1 MRREV
6 HSVSAVTLHMVAAM
20 DKPSLKLISEE
31 DFQKAVCG
39 FAAASGY
46 LVHYQRRSGFI
57 GKDGTWKGSGPAGF
71 PDIVLVKANRNPIF
85 CELKTE
91 RGRLRPDQV
100 EWMET
105 LGAYHRVWRPRDAHE
120 IINELGHR

>member
-1 MRREV
+1 M
-6 HSVSAVTLHMVAAM
+6 SVLTLSMIAAM
-20 DKPSLKLISEE
+20 DKPSLKMVSEE

-71 PDIVLVKANRNPIF
+71 PDIVLAIANRNPIF
-85 CELKTE
+85 VELKTE

-100 EWMET
+100 GWMET
-105 LGAYHRVWRPRDAHE
+105 LGAVYHRVWRPRDARD
-120 IINELGHR
+120 IIQELGMVYIQA

>member
-1 MRREV
+1 M
-6 HSVSAVTLHMVAAM
+6 SSLTLSIIAAM
-20 DKPSLKLISEE
+20 DKPSLKMISEE

-71 PDIVLVKANRNPIF
+71 PDIVLVKTNRNPIF

-105 LGAYHRVWRPRDAHE
+105 LGAVYHRVWRPRDARD
-120 IINELGHR
+120 IITELGMVYTQA

>member
-1 MRREV
+1 M
-6 HSVSAVTLHMVAAM
+6 SSLTLSIIAAM
-20 DKPSLKLISEE
+20 DKPSLKMISEE

-71 PDIVLVKANRNPIF
+71 PDIVLVKTNRNPIF

-100 EWMET
+100 GWMET
-105 LGAYHRVWRPRDAHE
+105 LGDVYHRVWRPRDARD
-120 IINELGHR
+120 IIDELGMVYTQA

>member
-1 MRREV
+1 MRGL
-6 HSVSAVTLHMVAAM
+6 TLSIIAAM
-20 DKPSLKLISEE
+20 GKPNLKLISEE

-39 FAAASGY
+39 FAVASGY

-71 PDIVLVKANRNPIF
+71 PDVVLAKENRNPIF
-85 CELKTE
+85 IELKTE
-91 RGRLRPDQV
+91 RGRIRPDQV

-105 LGAYHRVWRPRDAHE
+105 LGAVYHRLWRPRDARD
-120 IINELGHR
+120 IITELGMVYTQA

>member
-1 MRREV
+1 VRGL
-6 HSVSAVTLHMVAAM
+6 TLSIIAAM

-39 FAAASGY
+39 FAVASGY

-71 PDIVLVKANRNPIF
+71 PDVVLAKANRNPIF
-85 CELKTE
+85 IELKTE
-91 RGRLRPDQV
+91 RGRMRPDQV
-100 EWMET
+100 AWMET
-105 LGAYHRVWRPRDAHE
+105 LGGVYHRFWRPRDARA
-120 IINELGHR
+120 IIDELGMVYTQA